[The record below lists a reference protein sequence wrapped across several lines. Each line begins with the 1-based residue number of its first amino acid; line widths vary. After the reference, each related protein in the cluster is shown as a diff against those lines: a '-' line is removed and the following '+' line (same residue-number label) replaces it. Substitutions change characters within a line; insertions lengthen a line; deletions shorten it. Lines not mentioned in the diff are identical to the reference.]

1 METFQP
7 LGVGLVQ
14 SSSTVIPYRMGGI
27 AAVRHKRVRWSTL
40 EGCFCFAFARR
51 VLMRSGH
58 LGDKRLVS
66 ELLWACYFGYINW
79 LRWSSGEKGSAA
91 QQKKKEHGR

>member
-40 EGCFCFAFARR
+40 EGVRCFAFARR
-51 VLMRSGH
+51 VLTLAVIWVTSSWCSNGYRRGNF
-58 LGDKRLVS
+58 RLS
-66 ELLWACYFGYINW
+66 TG
-79 LRWSSGEKGSAA
+79 
-91 QQKKKEHGR
+91 